1 MTAAALAVATPQ
13 VDTPSPA
20 DAPSQAVTP
29 ALGTIVPNAKEFT
42 FAETN
47 YEPTDGLTQDT
58 MMTLSDNDL
67 LTGCKK
73 QFAITAKSFKPF
85 KRELETLVMFFDA
98 IVERFKDQGR
108 NGAAREGRPTLP
120 EAFFAIGWNYE
131 AARKMKQRFLAA
143 KDPIPTYAPT
153 PRPLQ
158 LTEGDLVMEQGKD
171 GVFTVVNV
179 YAPSPANT
187 PTVDIVPREDDKAKP
202 RTITTQSLKKVTVPI
217 KKIEVGNLILCN
229 DTGTEY
235 RYEGHGKFVRTDT
248 KTLQEQ
254 RRDRELATIKAKRD
268 GEAAKAAEK
277 ARQKELRKAEA
288 ARSDLDKIAE
298 KERRSAEVKAKKEAK
313 VRKQAEAEAARAKK
327 LAAKDKKTEAATPR
341 NGTAEPV
348 KVARMGNNREF
359 GVFPES
365 SIKYTTAEALTI
377 GSRQLCETE
386 RDRINAKR
394 GDQQLSVS
402 RSATNGGSVER
413 DHANNDSYVAY
424 GEQGG
429 TLDAV
434 ETL

>member
-1 MTAAALAVATPQ
+1 
-13 VDTPSPA
+13 
-20 DAPSQAVTP
+20 
-29 ALGTIVPNAKEFT
+29 
-42 FAETN
+42 
-47 YEPTDGLTQDT
+47 
-58 MMTLSDNDL
+58 MMNLSDNDL

-85 KRELETLVMFFDA
+85 KRDLETLVMFFDA
-98 IVERFKDQGR
+98 IIERFKDQGR
-108 NGAAREGRPTLP
+108 NGAARQGRPTLP
-120 EAFFAIGWNYE
+120 EAFSVIGWNYE

-202 RTITTQSLKKVTVPI
+202 RTITTESLKKVNVPI
-217 KKIEVGNLILCN
+217 KKIEVGNVILCS

-235 RYEGHGKFVRTDT
+235 RYEGHGKFMRTDT

-254 RRDRELATIKAKRD
+254 KRDRELATIKANRNR
-268 GEAAKAAEK
+268 EAAKAAEK
-277 ARQKELRKAEA
+277 AQQKELRKAEA
-288 ARSDLDKIAE
+288 ARRDLDKIAE

-313 VRKQAEAEAARAKK
+313 VRKQAEAEAARAKQ
-327 LAAKDKKTEAATPR
+327 LAAKSKKIESAAPR
-341 NGTAEPV
+341 NGNGEPV
-348 KVARMGNNREF
+348 KVARIGNREF

-365 SIKYTTAEALTI
+365 CTQYTPANALTI
-377 GSRQLCETE
+377 SSRQVCEAE

-394 GDQQLSVS
+394 GDHRLNVS
-402 RSATNGGSVER
+402 RSAGNASVGADCINADNDNYAAFDR
-413 DHANNDSYVAY
+413 DR
-424 GEQGG
+424 GP
-429 TLDAV
+429 LDAA
-434 ETL
+434 EIS